1 MILLTEAARGK
12 GDPKK
17 RKILAVLGLVLLS
30 VFFSLLLSVFRT
42 KTQGYPY
49 SFLFK

>member
-49 SFLFK
+49 R